1 MTRLVILGR
10 PGVGKTT
17 LVKRVAEH
25 FPGLFHGFYT
35 EEIREGRIRTGFRIV
50 TLSGKRGVLATK
62 GGASPLRVGTYAV
75 FVEDFERLVLPELE
89 NALKQKVPLLVDEIG
104 EMELSSQ
111 NFRKLLDIL
120 WKEAA
125 FLLATSRFPGIPEVQ
140 ELFAQPGTL
149 RFFLTPKNRE
159 EVLTRVREL
168 VGAFTKGGEHGF
180 SPRAPQQW

>member
-1 MTRLVILGR
+1 MIRLVILGR

-89 NALKQKVPLLVDEIG
+89 NALKQRAPLLVDEIG
-104 EMELSSQ
+104 KMELSSQ

-120 WKEAA
+120 WKEGHSS
-125 FLLATSRFPGIPEVQ
+125 LPPPDSLGSPKSRSSLPSPGPC
-140 ELFAQPGTL
+140 
-149 RFFLTPKNRE
+149 
-159 EVLTRVREL
+159 
-168 VGAFTKGGEHGF
+168 GF
-180 SPRAPQQW
+180 SSPLRTGKRSLPV

>member
-1 MTRLVILGR
+1 MIRLVILGR

-62 GGASPLRVGTYAV
+62 GGASPLRVGAYAV

-89 NALKQKVPLLVDEIG
+89 NALKQKVPLLVDEIVKWNSPPRISG
-104 EMELSSQ
+104 NSSISSGK
-111 NFRKLLDIL
+111 RRHSSLPPPDSLGSPK
-120 WKEAA
+120 
-125 FLLATSRFPGIPEVQ
+125 SRSSLPSPGPCGSSS
-140 ELFAQPGTL
+140 PL
-149 RFFLTPKNRE
+149 RTGKRSLP
-159 EVLTRVREL
+159 V
-168 VGAFTKGGEHGF
+168 
-180 SPRAPQQW
+180 